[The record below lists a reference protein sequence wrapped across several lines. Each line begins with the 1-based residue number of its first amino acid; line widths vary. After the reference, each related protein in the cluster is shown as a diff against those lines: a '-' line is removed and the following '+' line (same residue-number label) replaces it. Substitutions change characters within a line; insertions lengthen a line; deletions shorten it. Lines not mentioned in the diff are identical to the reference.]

1 MRPGEERPGT
11 REAAGA
17 AGESFPA
24 IGPCHVIALDPVQ
37 CPTLDVWFSRA
48 GAAFPRARGGAGGAG
63 QDGAEGR
70 AGDGR

>member
-1 MRPGEERPGT
+1 MRQGEERTGI
-11 REAAGA
+11 RKAAGA

-37 CPTLDVWFSRA
+37 CPTLDEWFSRA
-48 GAAFPRARGGAGGAG
+48 GAAFPRARGGAG